1 MHTLEPMNPAHAHT
15 LGLGTRKRPHVN
27 VVQLSDIEGQLV
39 ILDVELVVIGN
50 LLTQEGQCSVPN

>member
-1 MHTLEPMNPAHAHT
+1 MHTLEPLLLVYAHT
-15 LGLGTRKRPHVN
+15 LDLETRKQLHVN